1 MTRLEQ
7 LAALSARVVPV
18 RHVPKAP
25 VPAGVTLVADV
36 AEPADADVMAAAYN
50 SLPELVELARILA
63 RIEAR
68 RAAGRHTTLASDR
81 KAMAFAFAKFNA

>member
-1 MTRLEQ
+1 MSKLEQ

-68 RAAGRHTTLASDR
+68 RVAGRHTTLASDR